1 MLIQEYLVAYYY
13 YDIVVDYRI
22 VDLVVLVWSKHLF
35 SASRICLTSCGI
47 FFLLFRVLLCT
58 HKTFQWVRWKSISF
72 FSTRFTP
79 LLLQLPIQNKKI
91 SQYIYKHLS
100 FSVSLSHCFQ
110 FYRFWVLAH
119 WRWWRWWWDTPQT
132 STWIFGN

>member
-79 LLLQLPIQNKKI
+79 LLLQLPIQNKKN
-91 SQYIYKHLS
+91 LS
-100 FSVSLSHCFQ
+100 VYLQTSFFLCLSLSLLP
-110 FYRFWVLAH
+110 VLQVLGARALTLMTMMMGH
-119 WRWWRWWWDTPQT
+119 TTD
-132 STWIFGN
+132 